1 MFFSNVVQFSRSYP
15 LPLSLTASLL
25 YHPLPPLSTPFRNL
39 FFKLA
44 SPPCVLSKTFNL
56 LWKMHCPSLYIIYI
70 LFTLSFRRFFPAFW
84 AKCTAKSPEGSA
96 FGGKTLS
103 ITFSLVMLEFFV
115 RMIYNNC
122 YSVCAC
128 SSVDRAPASG
138 AGCVGSIPV
147 RRTKSTSLHCREVLF
162 SCSNLIFPC
171 SSVFP
176 CSKAPAWRSSSVL
189 KSIFRCSTKKA
200 PVLKRRRRF
209 RCVSDSRTFVLQCMY
224 SRREQF
230 AARLRKTQA
239 A

>member
-15 LPLSLTASLL
+15 LPLSSTASLL
-25 YHPLPPLSTPFRNL
+25 YHPLLPLSTPFRNL

-44 SPPCVLSKTFNL
+44 SLPCVLCETFNL
-56 LWKMHCPSLYIIYI
+56 LWKMHCPSLYITYI
-70 LFTLSFRRFFPAFW
+70 LFTLSFRRFFPCVLG
-84 AKCTAKSPEGSA
+84 KMHCKKPRGV
-96 FGGKTLS
+96 GVRRIKTLS

-176 CSKAPAWRSSSVL
+176 CSKAFFGAQP
-189 KSIFRCSTKKA
+189 KKCPCSNGEYA
-200 PVLKRRRRF
+200 
-209 RCVSDSRTFVLQCMY
+209 
-224 SRREQF
+224 
-230 AARLRKTQA
+230 
-239 A
+239 

>member
-1 MFFSNVVQFSRSYP
+1 MG
-15 LPLSLTASLL
+15 
-25 YHPLPPLSTPFRNL
+25 
-39 FFKLA
+39 
-44 SPPCVLSKTFNL
+44 
-56 LWKMHCPSLYIIYI
+56 KMHCKKPRGVGI
-70 LFTLSFRRFFPAFW
+70 RRI
-84 AKCTAKSPEGSA
+84 
-96 FGGKTLS
+96 KTLS

-189 KSIFRCSTKKA
+189 KSIFRCSTKKT

-209 RCVSDSRTFVLQCMY
+209 RCVSDSRTFVLQYMY

-230 AARLRKTQA
+230 AVRLRKTQTA
-239 A
+239 

>member
-1 MFFSNVVQFSRSYP
+1 MG
-15 LPLSLTASLL
+15 
-25 YHPLPPLSTPFRNL
+25 
-39 FFKLA
+39 
-44 SPPCVLSKTFNL
+44 
-56 LWKMHCPSLYIIYI
+56 KMHCKKPRGVGV
-70 LFTLSFRRFFPAFW
+70 RRI
-84 AKCTAKSPEGSA
+84 
-96 FGGKTLS
+96 KTLS

-147 RRTKSTSLHCREVLF
+147 RRTKSTSLHCGEVLF
-162 SCSNLIFPC
+162 FVVLKLF
-171 SSVFP
+171 
-176 CSKAPAWRSSSVL
+176 SVL
-189 KSIFRCSTKKA
+189 KNFTAAKFPHAHALFQCLFTET

-209 RCVSDSRTFVLQCMY
+209 RCVFDSRTFVLQYVY

-230 AARLRKTQA
+230 TIRLRKTQA

>member
-1 MFFSNVVQFSRSYP
+1 MG
-15 LPLSLTASLL
+15 
-25 YHPLPPLSTPFRNL
+25 
-39 FFKLA
+39 
-44 SPPCVLSKTFNL
+44 
-56 LWKMHCPSLYIIYI
+56 KMHCKKPRGVGV
-70 LFTLSFRRFFPAFW
+70 RRI
-84 AKCTAKSPEGSA
+84 
-96 FGGKTLS
+96 KTLS

-176 CSKAPAWRSSSVL
+176 CSKAPARRSSSVL
-189 KSIFRCSTKKA
+189 KSIFRCSTKKSTRA
-200 PVLKRRRRF
+200 QTAQALYTIYYLMSVPILRAF
-209 RCVSDSRTFVLQCMY
+209 SRDGCPATSPGSFTPPAKTVPARWARSKHSIQP
-224 SRREQF
+224 SRP
-230 AARLRKTQA
+230 
-239 A
+239 